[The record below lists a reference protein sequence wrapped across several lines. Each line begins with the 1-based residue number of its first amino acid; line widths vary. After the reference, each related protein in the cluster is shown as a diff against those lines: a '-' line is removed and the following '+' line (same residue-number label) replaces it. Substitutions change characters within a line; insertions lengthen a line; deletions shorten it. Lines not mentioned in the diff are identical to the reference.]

1 VFALL
6 AFAAF
11 MLTAFR
17 TGWTQLS
24 TDFPN
29 YYTAAVLARHREPL
43 RDYYDWTWFAR
54 QMNYAGI
61 ENQIGAY
68 TPQPPLNMLPMIPIA
83 GLTPLTAKRVWMAI
97 NLALLAL
104 VIGMLARTARIRWEY
119 ISILVFCGYRS
130 IDSNFLY
137 GQYYVFLLFLMTLIV
152 YWLEKR
158 HDGAS
163 GFLSGVTFGLKL
175 YTGPLLVYFAA
186 KRKWRSVL
194 GMLAGS
200 ACLGA
205 LAIAMFGW
213 SDLAYYLTHVLPRT
227 LEGGSVDPYT
237 PGTSTLSNLLRRQF
251 IREPELNP
259 NPPFDAPW
267 LFFFARTAMQL
278 GLIVFAT
285 LGVASKNNSDRRRD
299 LAWFLIMLVLLSTS
313 TASYTYVLL
322 LAPIVLLLEN
332 ASLVKSAYLVITYIL
347 LNIDLHPAW
356 IFPKVCL
363 LLLLYSVVGAEY
375 WRSVRWS
382 WAICAGVAVL
392 SLAALDATNHMSSY
406 MREPGRRYPQIAVER
421 SALFSGYPVITR
433 YGLFYQGLGADR
445 QGSARYVLRWLRN
458 DRIGTLLFDGNALD
472 PVAEPGGQIRF
483 ELVANRGST
492 FMRFDPPT
500 GTTVAIATPPT
511 EGTQDAVASPD
522 GKWAVLTRWTPTSE
536 ELWLKDIASGRMAEL
551 AGGNCNNSS
560 PAWELDSS
568 AIVFSSD
575 CDRAYGLPAL
585 YRAPIIREII
595 LKGLR

>member
-1 VFALL
+1 MRPGGSYRIEPSPTTAPPAGTAVLRIARVFALL

-194 GMLAGS
+194 
-200 ACLGA
+200 
-205 LAIAMFGW
+205 
-213 SDLAYYLTHVLPRT
+213 
-227 LEGGSVDPYT
+227 
-237 PGTSTLSNLLRRQF
+237 
-251 IREPELNP
+251 
-259 NPPFDAPW
+259 
-267 LFFFARTAMQL
+267 
-278 GLIVFAT
+278 
-285 LGVASKNNSDRRRD
+285 
-299 LAWFLIMLVLLSTS
+299 
-313 TASYTYVLL
+313 
-322 LAPIVLLLEN
+322 
-332 ASLVKSAYLVITYIL
+332 
-347 LNIDLHPAW
+347 
-356 IFPKVCL
+356 
-363 LLLLYSVVGAEY
+363 
-375 WRSVRWS
+375 
-382 WAICAGVAVL
+382 
-392 SLAALDATNHMSSY
+392 
-406 MREPGRRYPQIAVER
+406 
-421 SALFSGYPVITR
+421 
-433 YGLFYQGLGADR
+433 
-445 QGSARYVLRWLRN
+445 
-458 DRIGTLLFDGNALD
+458 
-472 PVAEPGGQIRF
+472 
-483 ELVANRGST
+483 
-492 FMRFDPPT
+492 
-500 GTTVAIATPPT
+500 
-511 EGTQDAVASPD
+511 
-522 GKWAVLTRWTPTSE
+522 
-536 ELWLKDIASGRMAEL
+536 
-551 AGGNCNNSS
+551 
-560 PAWELDSS
+560 
-568 AIVFSSD
+568 
-575 CDRAYGLPAL
+575 
-585 YRAPIIREII
+585 
-595 LKGLR
+595 